1 MVRKLKKNT
10 IRAFGILTA
19 IVVIVII
26 TFGVFIYKYMSY
38 DKTKYDIAVGSV
50 LYDEDQNYILT
61 EGDAYITQ
69 KMNKKYYLYEKKDG
83 NTYKH
88 VLGKNA
94 VVYKENDTNLYLYGV
109 GYQVLSSGDVNVV
122 EGETRIVKSSPT
134 KLFKLDDRKYLIVD
148 NNITSKDSDVL
159 KTTGYVII
167 NLDKQGNP
175 SFANNLLSFKT
186 VAQVVL
192 AGSNLNFDV
201 PNETMIF
208 NDKKVDLKNIIGS
221 TNEYDPTKVT
231 KLSGNT
237 DPSLIDGTE
246 TANGIEGSGNGGSGD
261 GEEDEDNEF
270 LVNNYYD
277 EYLNAVIKSINNL
290 TASVGGVNDN
300 TNVSLSRTAAK
311 YYDFSRWVALKS
323 VSSDATSI
331 TIGYSVFD
339 PSNEYQSVYLV
350 IDDNEQDTRILDKD
364 ATSYTILDR
373 KPGTSYKVS
382 LVYTLVGEN
391 MATVKDIVTVR
402 TKEIKY
408 TVKVNKVSKNSYLV
422 KETNGINFDFH
433 TKYKIEYE
441 IEVDPTFK
449 FNTAKLELVG
459 ENDISSSQDGY
470 TKTQLL
476 TASDIGSNGV
486 YKGYFELDQDA
497 PIANENTLTLKDMLF
512 CVIQTDSNSSS
523 TGDCGIDSESTGQN
537 LGLEFSYKFYYY
549 E

>member
-19 IVVIVII
+19 IV
-26 TFGVFIYKYMSY
+26 GVFIYKYMSY

-208 NDKKVDLKNIIGS
+208 NDKKVDLKNIIG
-221 TNEYDPTKVT
+221 TNKKIFWCKCLYIFH
-231 KLSGNT
+231 LR
-237 DPSLIDGTE
+237 
-246 TANGIEGSGNGGSGD
+246 
-261 GEEDEDNEF
+261 
-270 LVNNYYD
+270 
-277 EYLNAVIKSINNL
+277 NL
-290 TASVGGVNDN
+290 
-300 TNVSLSRTAAK
+300 K
-311 YYDFSRWVALKS
+311 
-323 VSSDATSI
+323 
-331 TIGYSVFD
+331 
-339 PSNEYQSVYLV
+339 
-350 IDDNEQDTRILDKD
+350 
-364 ATSYTILDR
+364 
-373 KPGTSYKVS
+373 
-382 LVYTLVGEN
+382 
-391 MATVKDIVTVR
+391 
-402 TKEIKY
+402 
-408 TVKVNKVSKNSYLV
+408 
-422 KETNGINFDFH
+422 
-433 TKYKIEYE
+433 
-441 IEVDPTFK
+441 
-449 FNTAKLELVG
+449 
-459 ENDISSSQDGY
+459 
-470 TKTQLL
+470 
-476 TASDIGSNGV
+476 
-486 YKGYFELDQDA
+486 
-497 PIANENTLTLKDMLF
+497 LF
-512 CVIQTDSNSSS
+512 C
-523 TGDCGIDSESTGQN
+523 
-537 LGLEFSYKFYYY
+537 
-549 E
+549 